1 MAPARKISRSS
12 VLRTLSQLQIEG
24 GKPPT
29 IEELRVA
36 LGVGSTRTVLR
47 YLQELE
53 EAGDIER
60 WSGARGIRLTRAPSA
75 SGVMID
81 VPVVGAAPAGPML
94 EAQENILGHVRL
106 APPNAERRRLFLLR
120 VKGNSMD
127 RALVNGRSIDDGDLV
142 LVAQTSNARSGEVIV
157 AMVDGQATIKR
168 LSLGPHYAVLK
179 PESSDLAHVPFV
191 VSEGFSVQGVVIDV
205 IKQGATAIWN

>member
-1 MAPARKISRSS
+1 MAPIRKISPTS
-12 VLRTLSQLQIEG
+12 VLRALNQLQIEG

-75 SGVMID
+75 PGTMID
-81 VPVVGAAPAGPML
+81 VPVVGAPGAASGRTASPLSTPGQRQFDGSSGRQRA
-94 EAQENILGHVRL
+94 R
-106 APPNAERRRLFLLR
+106 
-120 VKGNSMD
+120 D
-127 RALVNGRSIDDGDLV
+127 R
-142 LVAQTSNARSGEVIV
+142 
-157 AMVDGQATIKR
+157 
-168 LSLGPHYAVLK
+168 
-179 PESSDLAHVPFV
+179 
-191 VSEGFSVQGVVIDV
+191 
-205 IKQGATAIWN
+205 